1 MMSMYKMKM
10 CTHART
16 HPMYKLA
23 STTRG
28 RRWLHAAVTSFPCI
42 TINELAGKG
51 RAVVAL
57 KDLGAGTTL
66 HECVPMAHVL
76 KTVDVDRCLE
86 CLAPLARSKHGRHCS
101 ITCVNAYTARGGAM
115 LDRVDL
121 SGLRALHE
129 QQGRK
134 FPLLIA
140 SMLASLLAEIKASG
154 RLPDSWAPLELCFA
168 ELHDEAAAQ
177 TATEHAQLIES
188 FCAAGLS
195 NRATL
200 ELLLPLARYRRLLG
214 AAQLNAFE
222 LTLTQ
227 GAQVAALLP
236 GLASCFNHSC
246 APNVLMACGATSR
259 VAFVAGEPIAAGD
272 ELCISYVD
280 LEQSRAERQ
289 ELLLHKYGFVC
300 SCARCTSEVMLE
312 DSSRD
317 RSL

>member
-1 MMSMYKMKM
+1 
-10 CTHART
+10 
-16 HPMYKLA
+16 
-23 STTRG
+23 
-28 RRWLHAAVTSFPCI
+28 
-42 TINELAGKG
+42 
-51 RAVVAL
+51 
-57 KDLGAGTTL
+57 
-66 HECVPMAHVL
+66 MAHVL

-214 AAQLNAFE
+214 AARLNAFE

-246 APNVLMACGATSR
+246 APNVLMASGVTSR

-312 DSSRD
+312 DSNRD
-317 RSL
+317 RSLGKGCIW